1 MLLIFNDLASGII
14 FLYQYIYMKI
24 KFKKSNDLDVFL
36 VFRWLVLLSV
46 ILIASYATDEV
57 FRVDIIYKIAFVYFA
72 FNLALRI
79 WKPDFMKKEYI
90 LFFLFLFDIAVV
102 SIVFYLTGNIKSDYY
117 IFYFLTIMMASISS
131 GLASSVAITIAS
143 AGIYIWLVNQRE
155 GINFGDPVFLLKIVF
170 LLITAFISSLWNKIM
185 KERIDSITMKEE
197 QEKRDIEQFYRE
209 VVSSI
214 NTGIVVFGKV
224 DGELVMRLINPRAQQ
239 LAGDESNI
247 LYILEECVREYSD
260 PGKNVHLVEMEK
272 GKYWGI
278 NVSFF
283 KDNKKGQNG
292 AIVVFND
299 ITDRKRMEKE
309 MHRSER
315 INRLGKLTLQIAHD
329 LRNPLGT
336 VSGLAQIL
344 MMSSKDEK
352 GKKYG
357 KEILKA
363 TNIINELIG
372 DMLDFSKD
380 QRLDLETFDY
390 VAFIRDMVNDF
401 KKSENIKEKKVKIG
415 FKHDKGN
422 YDIDADKEKVRRV
435 FSNLIN
441 NACDALDNNGEISVD
456 LSENNGCIIT
466 KVRDNGSGIPEDKR
480 DEIFEPFV
488 TTKKSGTGL
497 GLSIVH
503 RIVAS
508 HKGKVFVDS
517 KEGEGTVF
525 TVELPK
531 KGGKNG

>member
-1 MLLIFNDLASGII
+1 
-14 FLYQYIYMKI
+14 MKL
-24 KFKKSNDLDVFL
+24 KFEKSNELDIFL

-46 ILIASYATDEV
+46 ILIAGYATEEAT
-57 FRVDIIYKIAFVYFA
+57 RIDIIYKIAFIYFI

-79 WKPDFMKKEYI
+79 WKSELMRSELV
-90 LFFLFLFDIAVV
+90 LFGLFLSDIIVV
-102 SIVFYLTGNIKSDYY
+102 SAVFYLTGSISSDYY

-131 GLASSVAITIAS
+131 GLASSIAITIAS
-143 AGIYIWLVNQRE
+143 AGIYIWLVQQRE
-155 GINFGDPVFLLKIVF
+155 GFSFEDPVMLLKIVF
-170 LLITAFISSLWNKIM
+170 LLITAFISGLWNKIM
-185 KERIDSITMKEE
+185 KERVDTVRKSEE
-197 QEKRDIEQFYRE
+197 QEKKDIQQFYRE

-214 NTGIVVFGKV
+214 NTGIAVFEETKGAPV
-224 DGELVMRLINPRAQQ
+224 LRLINPRAQE
-239 LAGDESNI
+239 LAKDSGKIVPI
-247 LYILEECVREYSD
+247 LQECIKEYSD
-260 PGKNVHLVEMEK
+260 PGENVHLVKRSK

-278 NVSFF
+278 NLSFF
-283 KDNKKGQNG
+283 KNKKGG
-292 AIVVFND
+292 IVVFND
-299 ITDRKRMEKE
+299 ITERKRMEKE
-309 MHRSER
+309 MERSER

-344 MMSSKDEK
+344 TMSTKEDK

-363 TNIINELIG
+363 ANIINELIG

-380 QRLDLETFDY
+380 QKLNIETFDY
-390 VAFIRDMVNDF
+390 TAFLQEVLYGF
-401 KKSENIKEKKVKIG
+401 KNSENVKEKKAKI
-415 FKHDKGN
+415 KINYEKGN
-422 YDIDADKEKVRRV
+422 YEIDADREKIRRI

-441 NACDALDNNGEISVD
+441 NACDALGESGEIAVD
-456 LSENNGCIIT
+456 LSEKNGNIIT
-466 KVRDNGSGIPEDKR
+466 KVRDNGSGIPEDKK

-488 TTKKSGTGL
+488 TSKANGTGL

-503 RIVAS
+503 RIVTS
-508 HKGKVFVDS
+508 HNGKIFVDS